1 MRADV
6 YNDVGEVVTFFM
18 ILKGDEDE
26 LTTQLA
32 LLARWLE
39 FWMVVQIDNYECE
52 LLSNISSKAISSEI
66 SASANR
72 CVPSPVPDLFFQ
84 MS

>member
-6 YNDVGEVVTFFM
+6 YNDVGEVVIFFM

-32 LLARWLE
+32 YSLDGWN
-39 FWMVVQIDNYECE
+39 FG
-52 LLSNISSKAISSEI
+52 
-66 SASANR
+66 
-72 CVPSPVPDLFFQ
+72 
-84 MS
+84 